1 MKYDH
6 KDATPKCFPEGQ
18 YAAVLQSVTDTTEA
32 GEQLMSKKGEEMEYL
47 TFEVYDDQGQRSI
60 NLRNYI
66 TKSTAAWQYKRLAA
80 AVDDVASYEAD
91 TFSPKNHIGAN
102 FVVELEVEEYNGKDQ
117 NRIKKILPKQ
127 GGSPAKSTPA
137 TGGKKFN
144 EIKPGELDDDQIPF

>member
-102 FVVELEVEEYNGKDQ
+102 VVVELEVEEYNGKDQ

-127 GGSPAKSTPA
+127 GGGAGKSAIRSGSSSTKVDA
-137 TGGKKFN
+137 SNLT
-144 EIKPGELDDDQIPF
+144 DDDLPF